1 MRMCTNICVKCENY
15 TTEQFACIVHSLHGN
30 IVCVRLF
37 SSGEERRRT
46 RNYSCLRS
54 LTSRP
59 PFSKLLYY
67 LPMPQTKKCILLNT
81 GMETRIAFEAGLQHT
96 PTERYHT
103 KGILLHI
110 NEAGVPNFI
119 HKNNLIDFANSY
131 VFMRLR
137 GTDPHFCGMMYAYFA
152 HHNIPVNDP
161 INRSHPYSAEKI
173 SQMLFLSLGG
183 VRIPETLIFREESYA
198 ANRDY
203 IIAHSV
209 FPLVFKTDGSKGRD
223 VHIAHSVSELDA
235 LVKNKQPRRL
245 ALIQPFIE
253 NTFDTRTLVA
263 FNEVLGSI
271 KRTRATGY
279 LNNIAQGATASL
291 MELTNEEKTVAQIA
305 AKVCG
310 IDFGGVDMIHTPG
323 GPIVLEVN
331 KSPQIGGFESVHN
344 FKVFTKIA
352 ELMQRNFGK

>member
-1 MRMCTNICVKCENY
+1 M
-15 TTEQFACIVHSLHGN
+15 S
-30 IVCVRLF
+30 
-37 SSGEERRRT
+37 
-46 RNYSCLRS
+46 
-54 LTSRP
+54 
-59 PFSKLLYY
+59 
-67 LPMPQTKKCILLNT
+67 QTKKCILLNT
-81 GMETRIAFEAGLQHT
+81 GVETRTAFEAGLTDSH
-96 PTERYHT
+96 TERYHS
-103 KGILLHI
+103 KKIVLHI

-119 HKNNLIDFANSY
+119 CKNDLIDFTNSF

-183 VRIPETLIFREESYA
+183 IRIPETIIFREESYA

-203 IIAHSV
+203 ILSHTV
-209 FPLVFKTDGSKGRD
+209 FPLVYKIDGSKGRD
-223 VHIAHSVSELDA
+223 VHIAHTIDELDT
-235 LVKNKQPRRL
+235 LVQNKRPRRL

-263 FNEVLGSI
+263 FDEVLGSI
-271 KRTRATGY
+271 KRTRASGY
-279 LNNIAQGATASL
+279 LNNIAQGATASP
-291 MELTNEEKTVAQIA
+291 MELTQTEKAVAQVA
-305 AKVCG
+305 TKVCG
-310 IDFGGVDMIHTPG
+310 IDFGGVDMIHTPE

-331 KSPQIGGFESVHN
+331 KSPQIGGFESVHQ

-352 ELMQRNFGK
+352 ELMQKKFGA